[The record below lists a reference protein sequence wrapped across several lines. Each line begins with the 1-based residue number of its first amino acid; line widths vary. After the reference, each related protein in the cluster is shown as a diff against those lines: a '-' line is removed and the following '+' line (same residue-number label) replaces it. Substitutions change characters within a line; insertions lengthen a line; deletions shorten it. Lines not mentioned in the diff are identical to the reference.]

1 LLRLIDSTLLG
12 TTLARSVK
20 NLVAPPTMECP
31 QDLALAGAPTPEETR
46 AVLAIGRP
54 GVTPPDH
61 PGVLPP
67 GVAPPTM
74 ECPQDLALAGAPTP
88 EGHIPWEPPLDPP

>member
-1 LLRLIDSTLLG
+1 
-12 TTLARSVK
+12 
-20 NLVAPPTMECP
+20 
-31 QDLALAGAPTPEETR
+31 
-46 AVLAIGRP
+46 VLAIGRP